1 MHVQSC
7 CFAVAFSPLLLPSPS
22 VNLPNNV
29 IQKFC
34 YYGNV
39 TSHFSSLLASG
50 INLLKSNVGS
60 FVYFNKTAL
69 SSHPLRFTLGFRFK
83 ILKNLFNKIRNKL
96 LQFVFLPQKPFPL
109 FTSGDF
115 YVKLSID
122 TCELNFLTLYFN

>member
-39 TSHFSSLLASG
+39 TSHFSSPLASG

-60 FVYFNKTAL
+60 FC
-69 SSHPLRFTLGFRFK
+69 
-83 ILKNLFNKIRNKL
+83 LFQQNGSL
-96 LQFVFLPQKPFPL
+96 
-109 FTSGDF
+109 
-115 YVKLSID
+115 
-122 TCELNFLTLYFN
+122 